1 MVIGEGRH
9 CLWGVLLFPGKPV
22 RYDGLVLLNNANA
35 RDLREEMSRN
45 LHRAAHK
52 VNVNASPI
60 TGPAFLSL
68 KACI

>member
-1 MVIGEGRH
+1 M
-9 CLWGVLLFPGKPV
+9 